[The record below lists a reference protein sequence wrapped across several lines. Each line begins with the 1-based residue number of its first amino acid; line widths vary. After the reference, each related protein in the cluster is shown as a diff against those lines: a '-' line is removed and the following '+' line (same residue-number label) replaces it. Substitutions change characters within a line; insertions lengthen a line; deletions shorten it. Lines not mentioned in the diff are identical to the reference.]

1 MTHTLTPET
10 AARFAGIA
18 LGHVRREY
26 PHKLDHVMNGPEDV
40 LSPSA
45 LHPIFHGSFDW
56 HSCVHSYRT
65 LLRIRRLFPDLPVS
79 RRIEALG
86 DEMLTAANVAGEVDY
101 LDRAYSGG
109 FSRPYGWAWAI
120 SLWAEAARHDDKD
133 WGDNL
138 RPLAARLVELF
149 KWYLE
154 RLTYPIRV
162 GTHFNSAF
170 ALVLALEW
178 PDDELRALIGDKARA
193 WFANDRDCQAW
204 EPGGDEFLSPAL
216 TAALLMSRVLEPG
229 AFAAWFAN
237 FLPQADAAIPPM
249 LFEPVHVSDRTDGKI
264 AHLDGLNLS
273 RAWCWK
279 NIGAALGQPGR
290 FATVA
295 ERHIAA
301 SLPHI
306 GEDYMGSHWLAS
318 FALLA
323 LEEPARDQ

>member
-1 MTHTLTPET
+1 MLTESLARSFVRMTLPNLT
-10 AARFAGIA
+10 
-18 LGHVRREY
+18 RRW
-26 PHKLDHVMNGPEDV
+26 PFKLDLVLNGPED
-40 LSPSA
+40 LAEPA
-45 LHPIFHGSFDW
+45 AIHPIFHGSFDW
-56 HSCVHSYRT
+56 HSSVHGHWQVLR
-65 LLRIRRLFPDLPVS
+65 LLRLFPDMP
-79 RRIEALG
+79 EAADIRVLA
-86 DEMLTAANVAGEVDY
+86 DAMLVPEKVAGELAR
-101 LDRAYSGG
+101 LDRPFGAS
-109 FSRPYGWAWAI
+109 FERPYGWAWLMA
-120 SLWAEAARHDDKD
+120 LHDEAARHQAPWAKA
-133 WGDNL
+133 L
-138 RPLAARLVELF
+138 SPLACRFAAQFREHLP
-149 KWYLE
+149 K
-154 RLTYPIRV
+154 LTYAITV
-162 GTHFNSAF
+162 GTHFNTAF

-178 PDDELRALIGDKARA
+178 ADLRDEELAALIRERALA
-193 WFANDRDCQAW
+193 WFGGRTDYRGW

-323 LEEPARDQ
+323 LEEPACDQ